1 MKHLEISSA
10 TSLMLNYQPF
20 HENENQRQTKHM
32 DLYLSIGTGFHSNQ
46 MMPVH
51 DGMLPVNP
59 NDRKN

>member
-1 MKHLEISSA
+1 
-10 TSLMLNYQPF
+10 MLNYQPF